1 MTDAAV
7 VVVGGTLSAL
17 VTADALAREGRPVL
31 LLLPKRGVGGGFMPV
46 EREGR
51 RLERGMRVLELHYEG
66 LGEPPPIEDYRPGD
80 HGHRPWTRLVRDW
93 VGELVGED
101 ALVEID
107 PPAMAVNGRVGPEVL
122 LRTDLEPIRE
132 LLDAAELDAIAGEA
146 AEAVARLGPAGILDG
161 AHDAEHWSTT
171 FEDASLT
178 HHGRTLHERLIAP
191 FCAKVRPEG
200 ATDVPVALRRRLWV
214 PLFWPRTVQEVASGA
229 QPAFRP
235 QRPLH
240 TIEPGGTGEIVHRL
254 LARLREHASVTIRD
268 YERIESLAAAPGG
281 VRLRLAG
288 RGEIVAPR
296 PVLAAAPAELFAAAG
311 IAHEPRRVH
320 SSLGVGRGRR
330 GRPADPPGL
339 RPRRRAV
346 ARRLPHHPG

>member
-1 MTDAAV
+1 
-7 VVVGGTLSAL
+7 
-17 VTADALAREGRPVL
+17 
-31 LLLPKRGVGGGFMPV
+31 MPV

-132 LLDAAELDAIAGEA
+132 LLDAGELDAIAAEA

-171 FEDASLT
+171 LRGRVADPPRADAARAAHRPVLREGAPRGR
-178 HHGRTLHERLIAP
+178 HRRARRPAAPPLGAAVLAADRARGRVRRAAGVPAAAAAAHDRAGRHGRDRPPA
-191 FCAKVRPEG
+191 AGAAARARVRDDQGLRADRVAGRG
-200 ATDVPVALRRRLWV
+200 ARWRPPPARR
-214 PLFWPRTVQEVASGA
+214 
-229 QPAFRP
+229 
-235 QRPLH
+235 
-240 TIEPGGTGEIVHRL
+240 PGGDR
-254 LARLREHASVTIRD
+254 R
-268 YERIESLAAAPGG
+268 AAPGAG
-281 VRLRLAG
+281 GGARRALRGG
-288 RGEIVAPR
+288 RHRPR
-296 PVLAAAPAELFAAAG
+296 AAARALVA
-311 IAHEPRRVH
+311 
-320 SSLGVGRGRR
+320 GVGRGRR

>member
-31 LLLPKRGVGGGFMPV
+31 LLLPARGVGGGFMPV

-132 LLDAAELDAIAGEA
+132 LLDAASWT
-146 AEAVARLGPAGILDG
+146 P
-161 AHDAEHWSTT
+161 S
-171 FEDASLT
+171 
-178 HHGRTLHERLIAP
+178 
-191 FCAKVRPEG
+191 
-200 ATDVPVALRRRLWV
+200 
-214 PLFWPRTVQEVASGA
+214 
-229 QPAFRP
+229 
-235 QRPLH
+235 
-240 TIEPGGTGEIVHRL
+240 
-254 LARLREHASVTIRD
+254 
-268 YERIESLAAAPGG
+268 
-281 VRLRLAG
+281 
-288 RGEIVAPR
+288 
-296 PVLAAAPAELFAAAG
+296 
-311 IAHEPRRVH
+311 
-320 SSLGVGRGRR
+320 RGRR
-330 GRPADPPGL
+330 RRPSRAWGPRASSTARTTPSSGA
-339 RPRRRAV
+339 RPSRTRR
-346 ARRLPHHPG
+346 